1 MWKQIKNI
9 ITGILEGIA
18 EGKRYKMY
26 GHEEWYRNYYLSQS
40 VDAVDLEARQKNLKS
55 RGYL

>member
-40 VDAVDLEARQKNLKS
+40 VDAVDLEARKKNLKS

>member
-1 MWKQIKNI
+1 MWKKIKTVI
-9 ITGILEGIA
+9 AGILEGIA

-40 VDAVDLEARQKNLKS
+40 VDAADLKVRQQTLKA